1 MRRRALLAAAL
12 LPAPALPLPALAQL
26 PGRPL
31 RLVVPWSAG
40 GTTDVQM
47 RAFGEALTRHLGQP
61 VVVDNKPGAG
71 GMLGPQALL
80 HEKPDGSVL
89 CQMAVSVLH
98 HAILAPRPAFDAL
111 RDFTWVIGLTGYL
124 FGVVVKPD
132 APWANFA
139 ELMADA
145 ERNPGRLSYGTSG
158 IGSTQ
163 HITMER
169 ITRARALDWLHVPY
183 KGVAETVQAVL
194 AGQVDAAAASSV
206 WSAAVRQGSLRLLC
220 TWGAERAPRFADVPT
235 LRESGLDIVSESPY
249 GLAGPR
255 GMDPGL
261 VRALHEALNAAL
273 HDPAHL
279 AVLQRLDMPLRPMN
293 PAAYTAFVH
302 RQFEE
307 DRAMFRALEMG
318 RQ

>member
-1 MRRRALLAAAL
+1 MRRRAALALGASTLLR
-12 LPAPALPLPALAQL
+12 APGLAQL
-26 PGRPL
+26 ATRPL
-31 RLVVPWSAG
+31 RLVVPWAAG

-47 RAFGEALTRHLGQP
+47 RGFAEALQRRSGQP
-61 VVVDNKPGAG
+61 VVVENKPGAG

-98 HAILAPRPAFDAL
+98 HAILSPRPAFDAL

-132 APWANFA
+132 APWRNFA
-139 ELMADA
+139 EFMDDA
-145 ERNPGRLSYGTSG
+145 ARNPGKRSYGTSG

-169 ITRARALDWLHVPY
+169 VTRARGLDWLHVPY
-183 KGVAETVQAVL
+183 RGVAETVNAVL
-194 AGQVDAAAASSV
+194 AGQIDAAAASSV
-206 WSAAVRQGSLRLLC
+206 WSAQVRQGSLRLLC

-235 LRESGLDIVSESPY
+235 LRESGLDIVSTSPY

-255 GMDPGL
+255 GMDPAL
-261 VRALHEALNAAL
+261 VLALHETLNGAL

-279 AVLQRLDMPLRPMN
+279 AVLERLDMPLLHMDS
-293 PAAYTAFVH
+293 AGYTAFAQ
-302 RQFEE
+302 RQFAE
-307 DRAMFRALEMG
+307 DREMFRLLGTRIE
-318 RQ
+318 